1 MDFVIVMAMVTVVS
15 LIFGCFV
22 NCVLKED
29 SKLFHKLEKLF

>member
-1 MDFVIVMAMVTVVS
+1 MDFVTVMTALTAVG

-29 SKLFHKLEKLF
+29 SKLFRKLEKLF